1 VFLQRG
7 IEKHD
12 FSTILF
18 LGKIDHLIGTKE
30 SITLVQKLKKAATL
44 IIIIYNLIK
53 SDDAPAR
60 IWFLNKARSKPLSL
74 TISSA

>member
-1 VFLQRG
+1 MFLQRG

-12 FSTILF
+12 FRTILF
-18 LGKIDHLIGTKE
+18 LGKIDHLFGTHT
-30 SITLVQKLKKAATL
+30 SIELVQKLKKAATL

-53 SDDAPAR
+53 SDDAPAG